1 MFGSFYKMDLHPN
14 SISFYIIF
22 KGWLQKGNWEEASE
36 VFDEM
41 LERKVK
47 PSVVTYSL
55 IAFLCSEDDG
65 KEAKGLFEDMV

>member
-1 MFGSFYKMDLHPN
+1 M
-14 SISFYIIF
+14 
-22 KGWLQKGNWEEASE
+22 
-36 VFDEM
+36 FDEM

-55 IAFLCSEDDG
+55 IALLCSKDDA